1 MSTDHDFLTSQTVTF
16 ADANAGEAID
26 FGRPPTDVI
35 VDQTMADLGG
45 FLERPTLIKTITWTE
60 SAFADQTFDPWTLF
74 LSNAYIKNKLQNFA
88 YLRGNLK
95 IKVVMNAAPFY
106 YGALLFSYLPL
117 QNQAISLGVTSKRL
131 IPLSQRPHMWVF
143 PQTGTAG
150 EMKLPFIWQANY
162 IDLTSAA
169 IVAQLGQFTV
179 TQYSILR
186 SANGATSN
194 GVTLQVYAWM
204 EDHHLVGP
212 TYVAALQ
219 GGDDEYGNGPV
230 SAPASAVAHWATYLH
245 NVPIIGSFAKAT
257 TIGASAVS
265 KIATIFGWTNVPVID
280 NVRPLKNVPFHD
292 IASAHI
298 SEPTAKFTLD
308 PKAELSVDPL
318 IVGGTSEDELAVSS
332 LVQRESYLASA
343 SWPTTDSPGTQYFS
357 ILVYPQLL
365 DVSGASP
372 GNSVGIYQTPLAW
385 MCPLFKSWR
394 GDIIFRFKIIASK
407 FHQGRL
413 RISWDP
419 VGTQSTSSD
428 TSNIVYTKIVDISE
442 CDEVEFRVPYLQ
454 PLPWS
459 NLSKGLSSVTAINFN
474 TNNATSVVATKNV
487 HNGVLS
493 VRCLTNLSA
502 PVDVAPVDI
511 LLFVRGAEN
520 LEFANPTQLNE
531 YAGASHIA
539 MQSGNE
545 SWDSPVKPS
554 AVPDERYLV
563 NYGEAIPSLRIL
575 MRRSCHVDTIPF
587 GYQVKTSGADHSA
600 DKGGSLFLFKPR
612 FPLPPGYDSQGM
624 FRAKGVEA
632 TTTTFQFNYAK
643 MSTLE
648 WISCAFVACRGA
660 VRWHYNFNCPAQLL
674 QDVSVRRLT
683 DTVIGSPY
691 YPQYSTTRLP
701 TDSFSVSGRKLNTL
715 LYQGNAGAGVV
726 VNNLQ
731 TQTGISFELPMMTN
745 SRFIVPN
752 PGQWNTPAGDYS
764 LYSDVYLVSAE
775 VKPES
780 YGATALQNLTVS
792 RYASAGTDYTVCF
805 FLNVPPLF
813 YNGNAGT
820 VPDTTDQL

>member
-1 MSTDHDFLTSQTVTF
+1 
-16 ADANAGEAID
+16 
-26 FGRPPTDVI
+26 
-35 VDQTMADLGG
+35 
-45 FLERPTLIKTITWTE
+45 
-60 SAFADQTFDPWTLF
+60 
-74 LSNAYIKNKLQNFA
+74 
-88 YLRGNLK
+88 
-95 IKVVMNAAPFY
+95 MNAAPFY
-106 YGALLFSYLPL
+106 YGALLMSYVPLPG
-117 QNQAISLGVTSKRL
+117 QIATLGTSSKRL
-131 IPLSQRPHMWVF
+131 ISLSQRPHMWVF

-162 IDLTSAA
+162 IDLTSAS

-230 SAPASAVAHWATYLH
+230 SAPATAVAHWASYLH
-245 NVPIIGSFAKAT
+245 NIPVIGKFAKAT

-265 KIATIFGWTNVPVID
+265 HIASIFGWTNVPIIEDVK
-280 NVRPLKNVPFHD
+280 PLKNLPFHD

-298 SEPTAKFTLD
+298 SEPTSKFTLD

-318 IVGGTSEDELAVSS
+318 IVGGTKDDELSVTS
-332 LVQRESYLASA
+332 LVQRESFLTSA
-343 SWPTTDSPGTQYFS
+343 NWATTDSPGAQYFS
-357 ILVYPQLL
+357 CKVTPFLQ
-365 DVSGASP
+365 DVSGVSS
-372 GNSVGIYQTPLAW
+372 GGTYGVYQTPTAW
-385 MCPLFKSWR
+385 ICPLFKSWR

-419 VGTQSTSSD
+419 VATQSTSSD
-428 TSNIVYTKIVDISE
+428 TSNILYTKVVDISE

-459 NLSKGLSSVTAINFN
+459 HFERGIAQVTTVNFN
-474 TNNATSVVATKNV
+474 VNNGATVAATKNV

-502 PVDVAPVDI
+502 PIDVAPVDI
-511 LLFVRGAEN
+511 LVFVRGAEN
-520 LEFANPTQLNE
+520 LEFANPTQMNDYE
-531 YAGASHIA
+531 RTAHVT
-539 MQSGNE
+539 MQSGNT

-575 MRRSCHVDTIPF
+575 LRRSCHVDTIPF
-587 GYQVKTSGADHSA
+587 GYQVKTTGADHSA
-600 DKGGSLFLFKPR
+600 DKGGSLYLYKSR
-612 FPLPPGYDSQGM
+612 FPLPPGYHSKGM
-624 FRAKGVEA
+624 FRAKGVEN
-632 TTTTFQFNYAK
+632 TGSTYQFNYAR
-643 MSTLE
+643 MSHLE
-648 WISCAFVACRGA
+648 WIASAFVACRGS
-660 VRWHYNFNCPAQLL
+660 VRWHYNFHCPAKQLTE
-674 QDVSVRRLT
+674 VSVRRMT
-683 DTVIGSPY
+683 DLPIGAPY
-691 YPQYSTTRLP
+691 YPRYSTTRLP
-701 TDSFSVSGRKLNTL
+701 GDSFSVSGSKLNRL
-715 LYQGNAGAGVV
+715 EYQHNALAGVV
-726 VNNLQ
+726 VNNLE

-752 PGQWNTPAGDYS
+752 PAQWNDVSGDYS
-764 LYSDVYLVSAE
+764 FYADTYIVSAD

-780 YGATALQNLTVS
+780 YGATALQSLTVA
-792 RYASAGTDYTVCF
+792 RYASIGTDFTLSF
-805 FLNVPPLF
+805 FLNVPPLY
-813 YNGNAGT
+813 YNPGMGLD
-820 VPDTTDQL
+820 PDTSDQL